1 MKRINREILSIA
13 VPSIIT
19 NITTP
24 LLALMD
30 VVIVG
35 HMGSAGYIAAIAVG
49 GTIFNMLYWLFAFL
63 RMGSSGLTAQ
73 ANGANNKNSCDL
85 VLARGL
91 LVAFAASVIMLLCR
105 NIILTFAN
113 GILEVKSDIGMIV
126 GEYFSILIWGAPAYL
141 GTFVLTGWFLG
152 LKKCQS
158 PDVGIF
164 HNKSVEHS
172 NQPVSRI
179 RSRTESKRCRPGGTL
194 SAQWIGFIVGIS
206 IAFLKYHPEFPS
218 LNSLVNP
225 TELKRFFSVN
235 IDILFRTLCLI
246 VVTVWFTR
254 VGSTQGTVILA
265 VNTLLMQFFIL
276 FSYFMDGFAFAGESL
291 CGNSIGKQDIYE
303 LNSTIKALFR
313 WSAIMVIIFTL
324 LYAVAGEWIMT
335 LLSDDKDV
343 ISSSKEFFAW
353 VIAIPA
359 VGFAAFTWDGI
370 FIGATRT
377 REMLISIAI
386 ATLVYFALYS
396 TLSGLLAIMGCGSL
410 FLLTSCLAGL
420 YSHSCAIGWSRQNN
434 SSTIK
439 GIKPMPSQNL

>member
-35 HMGSAGYIAAIAVG
+35 HMGSAGYIAAIAIG

-73 ANGANNKNSCDL
+73 AHGANDKNSCDL

-91 LVAFAASVIMLLCR
+91 LVAFAASVIMLLCK
-105 NIILTFAN
+105 NLILTFAN
-113 GILEVKSDIGMIV
+113 GILEVKSDIGIIV

-152 LKKCQS
+152 LKNAKAPMWVS
-158 PDVGIF
+158 FII
-164 HNKSVEHS
+164 NLS
-172 NQPVSRI
+172 NIAISLFLVFI
-179 RSRTESKRCRPGGTL
+179 LGLKVKGVACGTL

-206 IAFLKYHPEFPS
+206 IAFVKYRPRFPS

-246 VVTVWFTR
+246 AVTVWFTR

-313 WSAIMVIIFTL
+313 WSAIMVIIFTV

-335 LLSDDKDV
+335 LLSNDKNV

-386 ATLVYFALYS
+386 ATLVYFTLYS
-396 TLSGLLAIMGCGSL
+396 TLFGTLGNHGLWIAFLAYLLSRGLML
-410 FLLTSCLAGL
+410 TFLRHKLVKT
-420 YSHSCAIGWSRQNN
+420 
-434 SSTIK
+434 K
-439 GIKPMPSQNL
+439 